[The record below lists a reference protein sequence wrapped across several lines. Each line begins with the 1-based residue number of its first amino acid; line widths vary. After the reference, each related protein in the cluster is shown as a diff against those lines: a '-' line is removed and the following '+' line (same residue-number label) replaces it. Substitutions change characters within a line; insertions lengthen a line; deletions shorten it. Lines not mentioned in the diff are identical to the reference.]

1 MKEKVAV
8 VQSIVKGKHGDY
20 VVTTSDKIKGSITFS
35 LRKEV
40 WQEKGNP
47 ELGVRVVLSE
57 LRKKRGGW
65 YACKARFFRPEDEEE
80 ENS

>member
-1 MKEKVAV
+1 MKEIVAV
-8 VQSIVKGKHGDY
+8 VQDIVKGKHGYY
-20 VVTTSDKIKGSITFS
+20 VVTTSGEIKGSITFS

-40 WQEKGNP
+40 WQEKSNP
-47 ELGVRVVLSE
+47 KPGDRVVLSE
-57 LRKKRGGW
+57 LRKKRDGW